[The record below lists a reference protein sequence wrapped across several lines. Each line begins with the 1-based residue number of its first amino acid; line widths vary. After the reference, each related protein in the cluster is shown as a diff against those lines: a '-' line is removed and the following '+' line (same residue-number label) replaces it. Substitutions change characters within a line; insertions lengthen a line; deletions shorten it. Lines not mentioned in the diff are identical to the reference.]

1 MAAATDQGLAASI
14 KPFTFPQIGST
25 APSYEN
31 IIKMLSTP
39 TPNQSDY
46 MGEIGQILGQS
57 SEYLKPAIQ
66 GMQQQGEMG
75 AADLMG
81 AMNKRGLAGG
91 SIEAQGLATHYGNVQ
106 ANISQALAN
115 VAMQNSQVFAQ
126 LLSQARAGD
135 VQAQR
140 RLMQMIAQA
149 MGEEL
154 TSQRDM
160 SMWQQEL
167 AAGMEAAARQR
178 RQGMWSSGLGA
189 LGTIGG
195 AIAGGMAAGPGGGAA
210 GASAGSQIGGAA
222 GGAAG
227 SYFGGR

>member
-14 KPFTFPQIGST
+14 KPFTFPTIGNT

-46 MGEIGQILGQS
+46 MGEIGQILGQR

-126 LLSQARAGD
+126 LLSQARTGD
-135 VQAQR
+135 VNAQR
-140 RLMQMIAQA
+140 QLMQMIAQA

-154 TSQRDM
+154 TAQRDM

-167 AAGMEAAARQR
+167 AAGMETAARQR
-178 RQGMWSSGLGA
+178 RQGMLGSALGA
-189 LGTIGG
+189 VG
-195 AIAGGMAAGPGGGAA
+195 AVGGGVVGGIYGGPMGAAA
-210 GASAGSQIGGAA
+210 GASIGGAA
-222 GGAAG
+222 GNAAG
-227 SYFGGR
+227 SYMGNS